1 MPSLAPP
8 GQEAMTEKYS
18 ALIACC
24 WVVLDWHQRLW
35 ICFHLSW
42 VFFLSSYFWTLQ
54 AFSLLHWKVLF
65 SFWKTA
71 REPTHFTSD
80 DQQNK
85 GWVSLTQYLMFA
97 LYVRQWCAVTF
108 TVKPAESMTPNPR
121 PVFSVLRVSSQ
132 HLSALCL
139 YLSAL
144 PDSRSVRIHFY
155 TMSSS
160 GRFATMECYY
170 SIVTILYKVKVF
182 TQVEVS
188 ILQVPVSTVWL
199 LLDSCQ
205 WCIHM

>member
-8 GQEAMTEKYS
+8 GQEARPEKYFS

-24 WVVLDWHQRLW
+24 WVVLDWHQRLSEFVFT
-35 ICFHLSW
+35 CHEF
-42 VFFLSSYFWTLQ
+42 FFLSSCFWTLQ

-71 REPTHFTSD
+71 REPTHLTSD
-80 DQQNK
+80 DQRNK

-97 LYVRQWCAVTF
+97 LYVRQWCAVIF

-121 PVFSVLRVSSQ
+121 PVFSMLRVSSQ
-132 HLSALCL
+132 HLSALCF

-144 PDSRSVRIHFY
+144 PDSRSVRISFA

-160 GRFATMECYY
+160 GRFAIME
-170 SIVTILYKVKVF
+170 SVIIVLLPYF
-182 TQVEVS
+182 TK
-188 ILQVPVSTVWL
+188 
-199 LLDSCQ
+199 
-205 WCIHM
+205 